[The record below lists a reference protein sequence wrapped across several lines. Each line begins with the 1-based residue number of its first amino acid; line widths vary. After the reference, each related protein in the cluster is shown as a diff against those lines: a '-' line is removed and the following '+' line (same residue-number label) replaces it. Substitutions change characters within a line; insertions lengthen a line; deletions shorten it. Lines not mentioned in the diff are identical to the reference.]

1 MVKVA
6 LSKSLKVEGL
16 QLSCEYFQAGVHEV
30 ESARLFSNFAEVGE
44 LKSGTRMDMGWFQR
58 FLHQH
63 GVAPHV
69 FAQLLSIEK

>member
-1 MVKVA
+1 
-6 LSKSLKVEGL
+6 
-16 QLSCEYFQAGVHEV
+16 
-30 ESARLFSNFAEVGE
+30 
-44 LKSGTRMDMGWFQR
+44 MDMGWFQR